1 MFLSCSGSVIMS
13 LQPPNTAQRS
23 TCYSVLRHKL
33 SSWAEVNFQPLAH
46 TQNQQSS
53 DYFPKAGKKRL
64 QIINSSVQSFPLS
77 GALVTLG
84 ILSLTAL
91 RWPYTN
97 HFYI

>member
-33 SSWAEVNFQPLAH
+33 SYWAEVNFQPLAH

-53 DYFPKAGKKRL
+53 DYFPKAGGKKGYRL
-64 QIINSSVQSFPLS
+64 SIHLFKVF
-77 GALVTLG
+77 
-84 ILSLTAL
+84 LSLE
-91 RWPYTN
+91 P
-97 HFYI
+97 